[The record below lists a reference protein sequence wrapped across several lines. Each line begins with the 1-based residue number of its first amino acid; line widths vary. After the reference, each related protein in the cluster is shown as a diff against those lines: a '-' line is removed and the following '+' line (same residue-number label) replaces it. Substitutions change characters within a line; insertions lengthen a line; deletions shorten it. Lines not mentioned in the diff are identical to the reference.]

1 MKTKR
6 ILLVGIAFIS
16 ITLGLTALRNDDKS
30 FEISK
35 QLNIYATLFRDVNM
49 FYVDEVNPGDLVT
62 TGIKAMLK
70 SLDPYTVYYPE
81 SEMEDVK
88 LMTTGEYAGI
98 GSVISKKGD
107 QVIIREPYKD
117 SPADKAGLLPG
128 DIILAIDGIS
138 VKGKNTEEVSTLLKG
153 QPGKEITIKVQREFE
168 TKPLEKKA
176 IREKIQ
182 LPSVPYSGMVNDTTG
197 YIYLTSFTDKSAAD
211 VRSAIISLK
220 NKGASSLILDLRG
233 NSGGLLD
240 QAVEI
245 VNFFVPKNS
254 KIVDTKGKVKQ
265 WDKEYT
271 AKNNPIVPDMPLV
284 VLIDR
289 GSASASEIVSG
300 ALQDLDR
307 AVLIGER
314 SYGKGLVQTV
324 RDLAYNTKLKVTTAK
339 YYIPSG
345 RCIQALDYSHRNPDG
360 SVGKVPDSLI
370 SEFKT
375 QSGRCIQALDY
386 SHRNPDGSVGK
397 VPDSLISEFK
407 TQSGR
412 KVYDGGGISP
422 DIKITPED
430 YARITQELV
439 LQDLTFDFINSYALR
454 HPNIAPINEFKITDE
469 IYNEFK
475 TYLKEKKF
483 SYETE
488 SQQILNKLIEAAK
501 AEKYYDTA
509 KEQIAALENDFT
521 HSIDRDMDLFKDEI
535 TSFLTEQFIQRYYYL
550 QGVIEYKVQ
559 HDQEVAKAVEVLN
572 DKEVYRNTLK
582 PVK

>member
-1 MKTKR
+1 MKAKKT
-6 ILLVGIAFIS
+6 LFACLTFIA
-16 ITLGLTALRNDDKS
+16 ITCGLTALKNDDKS

-35 QLNIYATLFRDVNM
+35 HLNIYASLFRDVNM

-62 TGIKAMLK
+62 TSIKAMLK

-98 GSVISKKGD
+98 GSVISKKGENI
-107 QVIIREPYKD
+107 IIREPYKN
-117 SPADKAGLLPG
+117 SPAAKAGLFPG
-128 DIILAIDGIS
+128 DIILGIDGNS
-138 VKGKNTEEVSTLLKG
+138 VKGKDIEDVSALLKG

-168 TKPLEKKA
+168 AKPLEKKA

-182 LPSVPYSGMVNDTTG
+182 LPSVPYSGMATDSVG

-211 VRSAIISLK
+211 VRTALIDLK
-220 NKGASSLILDLRG
+220 NKGAKSMILDLRG

-254 KIVDTKGKVKQ
+254 KVVSTKGKVKQ

-271 AKNNPIVPDMPLV
+271 ATKNPILPDMPLA

-314 SYGKGLVQTV
+314 SFGKGLVQNV

-360 SVGKVPDSLI
+360 SVGKIPDSLI
-370 SEFKT
+370 TEYTTK
-375 QSGRCIQALDY
+375 A
-386 SHRNPDGSVGK
+386 
-397 VPDSLISEFK
+397 
-407 TQSGR
+407 GR
-412 KVYDGGGISP
+412 KVYDGGGITP
-422 DIKITPED
+422 DIKIEPEEF
-430 YARITQELV
+430 ARITQELV
-439 LQDLTFDFINSYALR
+439 LQDITFDFVNNYALR
-454 HPNIAPINEFKITDE
+454 YPEIAPVNSFKISEELYKEFK
-469 IYNEFK
+469 N
-475 TYLKEKKF
+475 YLKEKKF
-483 SYETE
+483 SYETA
-488 SQQILNKLIEAAK
+488 SQQLLEKLIEIAK
-501 AEKYYDTA
+501 EEKYYDGS
-509 KEQIAALENDFT
+509 KEDIEKLQKEFA
-521 HSIDRDMDLFKDEI
+521 HSIDRDMDLFKEEI
-535 TSFLTEQFIQRYYYL
+535 ISFLTEQFIQRYYYTE
-550 QGVIEYKVQ
+550 GVLEYKVK
-559 HDQEVAKAVEVLN
+559 HDKEVAKATETLGN
-572 DKEVYRNTLK
+572 RAEYDKILK
-582 PVK
+582 R

>member
-70 SLDPYTVYYPE
+70 SFDPYTVYYPE

-345 RCIQALDYSHRNPDG
+345 RCIQAL
-360 SVGKVPDSLI
+360 
-370 SEFKT
+370 E
-375 QSGRCIQALDY
+375 
-386 SHRNPDGSVGK
+386 
-397 VPDSLISEFK
+397 
-407 TQSGR
+407 
-412 KVYDGGGISP
+412 YDGGGISP

>member
-6 ILLVGIAFIS
+6 ILIVAIAVIAIS
-16 ITLGLTALRNDDKS
+16 IGLTSLKNDDKS

-35 QLNIYATLFRDVNM
+35 NLNIFASLFRDVNL
-49 FYVDEVNPGDLVT
+49 FYVDEVNPEKMVT
-62 TGIKAMLK
+62 TGINAMLK

-81 SEMEDVK
+81 SETEDVK

-107 QVIIREPYKD
+107 QVIIREPYKN

-128 DIILAIDGIS
+128 DVILAIDGNS
-138 VKGKNTEEVSTLLKG
+138 TKGKDVAGVSAMLKG
-153 QPGKEITIKVQREFE
+153 QPGKEMTIKVKREYHE
-168 TKPLEKKA
+168 KPLVKKA

-182 LPSVPYSGMVNDTTG
+182 LPCVPYYGMVNEKTG

-211 VRSAIISLK
+211 VRTALIELK
-220 NKGASSLILDLRG
+220 NKGAEYMIFDLRG

-245 VNFFVPKNS
+245 VNYFVPKNS
-254 KIVDTKGKVKQ
+254 KVVSTKGKVKQ

-271 AKNNPIVPDMPLV
+271 AGKNPIVPDIPLV

-289 GSASASEIVSG
+289 GSASAAEIVSG

-307 AVLIGER
+307 AVIMGER
-314 SYGKGLVQTV
+314 SFGKGLVQNV

-345 RCIQALDYSHRNPDG
+345 RCIQALDYTHRNPDG

-370 SEFKT
+370 TEYTTLK
-375 QSGRCIQALDY
+375 
-386 SHRNPDGSVGK
+386 
-397 VPDSLISEFK
+397 
-407 TQSGR
+407 GR
-412 KVYDGGGISP
+412 KVYDGGGINP
-422 DIKITPED
+422 DIKIAPEEF
-430 YARITQELV
+430 ARITQELV
-439 LQDLTFDFINSYALR
+439 LQDLTFDFINNYALR
-454 HPNIAPINEFKITDE
+454 HEKIDDIEQFKITDE

-475 TYLKEKKF
+475 DYLKNLKF

-488 SQQILNKLIEAAK
+488 SQRILDKLIDIAK
-501 AEKYYDTA
+501 NEKYYDIS
-509 KEQIAALENDFT
+509 KETIEKLKQEFQ
-521 HSIDRDMDLFKDEI
+521 HSVERDMNLFRDEI
-535 TSFLTEQFIQRYYYL
+535 TSFLTEQFLQRYYYL
-550 QGVIEYKVQ
+550 EGLLQYRSK
-559 HDQEVAKAVEVLN
+559 H
-572 DKEVYRNTLK
+572 DKEILKAAELLANQEEYRKILQ
-582 PVK
+582 P

>member
-6 ILLVGIAFIS
+6 ILIATIICVV
-16 ITLGLTALRNDDKS
+16 ITCGLTALKNDDKS

-35 QLNIYATLFRDVNM
+35 HLNIYATLFRDVNM
-49 FYVDEVNPGDLVT
+49 FYVDEVNPGDMVT
-62 TGIKAMLK
+62 TSIKAMLK

-107 QVIIREPYKD
+107 KVIIREPYKN
-117 SPADKAGLLPG
+117 SPAAKAGLLPG
-128 DIILAIDGIS
+128 DVILSIDGNS
-138 VKGKNTEEVSTLLKG
+138 TKGKDTEDVSTMLKG
-153 QPGKEITIKVQREFE
+153 QPGKEITIKIQREFE
-168 TKPLEKKA
+168 AKPLEKKA

-182 LPSVPYSGMVNDTTG
+182 IPSVPYYGLANDSTG
-197 YIYLTSFTDKSAAD
+197 YIYLTSFTDKSATD
-211 VRSAIISLK
+211 VRTAIIELK
-220 NKGASSLILDLRG
+220 NKGAKSLILDLRG

-240 QAVEI
+240 QAVDI
-245 VNFFVPKNS
+245 VNYFVPKNS
-254 KIVDTKGKVKQ
+254 KVVNTKGKVKQ

-271 AKNNPIVPDMPLV
+271 ADKNPIAPDMPLA

-314 SYGKGLVQTV
+314 SFGKGLVQTV

-370 SEFKT
+370 TEYST
-375 QSGRCIQALDY
+375 Q
-386 SHRNPDGSVGK
+386 N
-397 VPDSLISEFK
+397 
-407 TQSGR
+407 GR
-412 KVYDGGGISP
+412 KVYDGGGITP
-422 DIKITPED
+422 DIKIEPED
-430 YARITQELV
+430 FARITQELV
-439 LQDLTFDFINSYALR
+439 LQDITFDFVNNYALR
-454 HPNIAPINEFKITDE
+454 NPQISNIKDFKLSDE

-475 TYLKEKKF
+475 TYLKNKNF

-488 SQQILNKLIEAAK
+488 SQQMLEKLIQTAK
-501 AEKYYDTA
+501 TEKYYDGS
-509 KEQIAALENDFT
+509 KEEIEKLKKDFT
-521 HSIDRDMDLFKDEI
+521 HSVDRDMNLFKDEI
-535 TSFLTEQFIQRYYYL
+535 ISFLTEQFVQRYYYL
-550 QGVIEYKVQ
+550 EGVIEYKMK
-559 HDQEVAKAVEVLN
+559 HDKEIDKAVEILAN
-572 DKEVYRNTLK
+572 KEEYKKILK
-582 PVK
+582 